1 MTPEQ
6 GTALVVA
13 LTGLLGAIGLLIG
26 QLVALRRDIN
36 GKMEELVR
44 HAAEAARKD
53 GELVGRDYQA
63 QRRRRTDVPLT
74 DIDD

>member
-13 LTGLLGAIGLLIG
+13 ITGLLGAIGLLIG

-44 HAAEAARKD
+44 HASAAAEKR
-53 GELVGRDYQA
+53 GELAGRDYQA

-74 DIDD
+74 DSED